1 MGTAVAFAGETPP
14 KMVTRLGIE
23 PRTYGLRVVK
33 HVFCRGVKWSFGGHF
48 EAEVGVGV
56 SWEVWIGVSWE
67 VWRGVEWYLIW
78 LANGW
83 QIVGDLFWWKGE
95 GFASQR
101 LAWWLAGAGG

>member
-56 SWEVWIGVSWE
+56 SWEVW
-67 VWRGVEWYLIW
+67 RGVEWYLIW
-78 LANGW
+78 LANCW
-83 QIVGDLFWWKGE
+83 
-95 GFASQR
+95 GFILVERGRVCQPK
-101 LAWWLAGAGG
+101 AGLVAGRCGG